1 MPDPEL
7 KEWIS
12 LIKDCL
18 LALAALVTIGV
29 GIYGARVWKRELV
42 GKEVYAAGR
51 ELVKQSHIAS
61 KAANKLRLP
70 TDMLDKELDPKVTI
84 ATTNDEHWRISEIR
98 TYQKRIEGFSVALE
112 KFESAKLD
120 LRVLKG
126 SRVYEGFM
134 PFGRHLTETILLVN
148 EYLDLLKDDSLKV
161 GPDSPKV
168 LDLQQRLYPSRNLDD
183 DLSQKLADSREEG
196 ENWLLAYLHRQSI
209 HG

>member
-7 KEWIS
+7 KEWVS
-12 LIKDCL
+12 LIKDGL

-29 GIYGARVWKRELV
+29 GIYGARVWKRELI
-42 GKEVYAAGR
+42 GKEVYAAAR

-70 TDMLDKELDPKVTI
+70 TDMLDKELDPKAAI
-84 ATTNDEHWRISEIR
+84 ATTNDEHWRMSEIR
-98 TYQKRIEGFSVALE
+98 AYQKRIEGFSVTLE

-148 EYLDLLKDDSLKV
+148 EYLDLLKDDSLKM
-161 GPDSPKV
+161 GPDSPEV

-196 ENWLLAYLHRQSI
+196 ENSLLAYLHRQSI

>member
-1 MPDPEL
+1 MPDPEF
-7 KEWIS
+7 KEWVS

-29 GIYGARVWKRELV
+29 GIYGARVWKRELI
-42 GKEVYAAGR
+42 GKEVYAAAR

-70 TDMLDKELDPKVTI
+70 TDMLNKELDPKVGI
-84 ATTNDEHWRISEIR
+84 ATNNDEHWRISEIK
-98 TYQKRIEGFSVALE
+98 TYQKRIEAFSVTLE

-168 LDLQQRLYPSRNLDD
+168 LDLQQRLYPSGNLDD

-196 ENWLLAYLHRQSI
+196 ENSLLAYLHRQSI